1 MDETDVGQE
10 ATSSFVQRV
19 KASMNGVVKTSE
31 MVNFQRVCYRLYNG
45 HSGTNLKHMCAA
57 LGIDIGTPAYMEMG
71 IELRLRDL
79 KFSEWGSFEPT
90 ADEWVVRETDDAVYE
105 KLLGI
110 VYTITQM
117 QEHLRSLV
125 LYHTGGS
132 SGAAGR

>member
-1 MDETDVGQE
+1 MAGSSQLASE
-10 ATSSFVQRV
+10 ALCSCSI
-19 KASMNGVVKTSE
+19 
-31 MVNFQRVCYRLYNG
+31 
-45 HSGTNLKHMCAA
+45 A
-57 LGIDIGTPAYMEMG
+57 L
-71 IELRLRDL
+71 RC
-79 KFSEWGSFEPT
+79 

-132 SGAAGR
+132 SV

>member
-1 MDETDVGQE
+1 M
-10 ATSSFVQRV
+10 
-19 KASMNGVVKTSE
+19 K
-31 MVNFQRVCYRLYNG
+31 
-45 HSGTNLKHMCAA
+45 
-57 LGIDIGTPAYMEMG
+57 MG

-110 VYTITQM
+110 VCTITQM

-125 LYHTGGS
+125 LYHTGGT
-132 SGAAGR
+132 SGAAKLVVVHVRAWVCVFGVCK

>member
-57 LGIDIGTPAYMEMG
+57 LGIDIGTPAYMKMG

-105 KLLGI
+105 RLLEKGP
-110 VYTITQM
+110 
-117 QEHLRSLV
+117 LRCIRAPCTRNEGTL
-125 LYHTGGS
+125 HTR
-132 SGAAGR
+132 AYAT

>member
-1 MDETDVGQE
+1 
-10 ATSSFVQRV
+10 
-19 KASMNGVVKTSE
+19 
-31 MVNFQRVCYRLYNG
+31 
-45 HSGTNLKHMCAA
+45 
-57 LGIDIGTPAYMEMG
+57 MG

-132 SGAAGR
+132 SGLLKRRRYTGHVRDTYGTRKGHVQDTYGTFPISDFRFK